1 MNILEW
7 GALGELIG
15 GIAIIVSLI
24 YVGIQV
30 KQNTV
35 ALQLRTA
42 HNTTEDLAD
51 LYLIPAQNGEIANI
65 FFHGV
70 QDIDA
75 LIGVD
80 RLRFYGYLHK
90 FIRTYENAH
99 YQYSRGALESDSF
112 RGITK
117 QFIFVMSLPGGQAY
131 WEERKSWYKEDFQ
144 WFIDSEIASPE
155 RESFTLP
162 GT

>member
-1 MNILEW
+1 MVEW
-7 GALGELIG
+7 GALGELVG
-15 GIAIIVSLI
+15 GIAIIVSLV

-30 KQNTV
+30 KQNTKV
-35 ALQLRTA
+35 LRLNTA

-51 LYLIPAQNGEIANI
+51 LYLIPAQNSEIANI
-65 FFHGV
+65 FFQGI

-75 LIGVD
+75 LQGVE

-99 YQYSRGALESDSF
+99 YQFSSGALESGSF
-112 RGITK
+112 NGITE
-117 QFIFVMSLPGGQAY
+117 QFIFVTSLPGGQAY
-131 WEERKSWYKEDFQ
+131 WEERKSWYNENFRSFVDRKL
-144 WFIDSEIASPE
+144 ASPD
-155 RESFTLP
+155 RETYRLP